1 MTWADDSEEQLE
13 PAPAEYTGSAV
24 PAGRPRLQLKPRSK
38 AAAPQAAGGGSS
50 SIFGAAKPR
59 EAVLASKGID
69 PTLVDK
75 RVERKASV
83 ARLTAEQDRQV
94 EGLRKELTEVEEK
107 LREANEQE
115 LPEEEYRVAAEEK
128 REELNKLM
136 KEFAEMNLKGP
147 SADVKV
153 EEGADTKGGKA
164 DGRKHYERPSE
175 RRRRLEAK
183 RREEGGEGGGYGGHK
198 SYDNEGGDDDAY
210 KSFGSNRNYQS
221 GGRSG
226 GYDSNDRGGGSYGG
240 GERGSYR
247 GGGRGG
253 ERGSDRDG
261 GRDGGGRSSNNY
273 NEKYAQD
280 RYNY

>member
-94 EGLRKELTEVEEK
+94 EALRKELTEVEEK

-128 REELNKLM
+128 RQELNKLM
-136 KEFAEMNLKGP
+136 KEFAELNLKGP

-153 EEGADTKGGKA
+153 EEGADAKGSKP

-183 RREEGGEGGGYGGHK
+183 RREEGGEGGYGGHK
-198 SYDNEGGDDDAY
+198 SYNNEGGDDDAY

-221 GGRSG
+221 GGRGG
-226 GYDSNDRGGGSYGG
+226 GYDRNDRGGSYGG
-240 GERGSYR
+240 GERGSHR
-247 GGGRGG
+247 GGGREG
-253 ERGSDRDG
+253 ERGSNRDG
-261 GRDGGGRSSNNY
+261 GRDGGGRSSSNY
-273 NEKYAQD
+273 NEKFASD